1 MAYIP
6 FNRLIPNQLY
16 LLSAVLAHNLSREFQ
31 MSTSDKKRNTTF
43 KRIQLWPFQHIG
55 TIRRNIINRAGRL
68 IEPSGVLTLTVSAD
82 PKIAQIFT
90 SIIEYLTKA
99 A

>member
-1 MAYIP
+1 
-6 FNRLIPNQLY
+6 
-16 LLSAVLAHNLSREFQ
+16 
-31 MSTSDKKRNTTF
+31 
-43 KRIQLWPFQHIG
+43 
-55 TIRRNIINRAGRL
+55 
-68 IEPSGVLTLTVSAD
+68 VLTLTVSAD